1 MIKGDDLPQEKMVLQ
16 KDGFPYEKYKP
27 KFKNVQQEKL

>member
-1 MIKGDDLPQEKMVLQ
+1 MTKGEDPPQEKMVLQ

-27 KFKNVQQEKL
+27 KFKKVHQEKL